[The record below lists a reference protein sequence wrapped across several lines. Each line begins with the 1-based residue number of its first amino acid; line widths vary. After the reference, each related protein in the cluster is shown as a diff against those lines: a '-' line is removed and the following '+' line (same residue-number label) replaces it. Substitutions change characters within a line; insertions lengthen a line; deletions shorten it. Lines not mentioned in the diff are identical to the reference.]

1 MYTAT
6 TDHRLRTLAEKLVL
20 GASIV
25 ISLVGLL
32 VLNWLF
38 FEGKR

>member
-1 MYTAT
+1 MYSLT
-6 TDHRLRTLAEKLVL
+6 TDHRLRRLAEKIAL
-20 GASIV
+20 GASIA
-25 ISLVGLL
+25 ISVVGLL